1 MGVKISD
8 SPPDVIQRSAGAEQK
23 FKPKHSLSRI
33 VLSFFASNET
43 GTPSMILKLLPL
55 FALAMLFRV
64 STIIAVTL
72 GDKYFMKYFMKT
84 QRNADQTLDANQ
96 TDASNIF
103 GAKNQT
109 LTYSASLSSRAL
121 PFLSVSSLE
130 YHFQP
135 GTLLWTLYPT
145 LTLLLFHSCAGKVL
159 KGGAWIRLLLDIIE
173 SESNEK
179 APSSDETPNA
189 EMAPLRGK
197 MRVELVVNLVLVL
210 IRSTFIFCIGSMIA
224 TPIFPNKNPTA
235 GILWMVP
242 QILWIYYA
250 SFLILIPIYY
260 LDATC
265 CYFNACFGAVNRAI
279 RKIISS
285 ADSKIPDH
293 NRYQLL
299 R

>member
-1 MGVKISD
+1 MGVKVSD
-8 SPPDVIQRSAGAEQK
+8 SPPDVVQRSADAEQK

-33 VLSFFASNET
+33 VLSFFASSET
-43 GTPSMILKLLPL
+43 GTPSMILKFLLL
-55 FALAMLFRV
+55 FALAMLVRA

-72 GDKYFMKYFMKT
+72 GDKYFMKALRYA
-84 QRNADQTLDANQ
+84 NQTLDTNR
-96 TDASNIF
+96 TDANIF

-109 LTYSASLSSRAL
+109 LTYSTSLSSRIL

-130 YHFQP
+130 HHFQP
-135 GTLLWTLYPT
+135 GMLLWTLYPT
-145 LTLLLFHSCAGKVL
+145 LTLLLFHSCAGKVF

-179 APSSDETPNA
+179 ASSSDETSNV
-189 EMAPLRGK
+189 EMAPLRSK

-210 IRSTFIFCIGSMIA
+210 IRSTFIFCIGSMVA
-224 TPIFPNKNPTA
+224 TPIFPNKNPTI

-242 QILWIYYA
+242 QILWIYYS

-265 CYFNACFGAVNRAI
+265 CYFNTCFGAVNQAI

-293 NRYQLL
+293 DRYQLL

>member
-8 SPPDVIQRSAGAEQK
+8 SSPDIIQRSADGEQK

-33 VLSFFASNET
+33 VLSFFASSEA

-55 FALAMLFRV
+55 FALAMLVRV

-72 GDKYFMKYFMKT
+72 GDKYFMKTLRYA
-84 QRNADQTLDANQ
+84 NQTLDANN
-96 TDASNIF
+96 TF

-109 LTYSASLSSRAL
+109 LTYSASLSSRVL

-145 LTLLLFHSCAGKVL
+145 LTLLLFHSCTGKVF
-159 KGGAWIRLLLDIIE
+159 KGGAWIRLILDIIE

-189 EMAPLRGK
+189 EMAPLRRK
-197 MRVELVVNLVLVL
+197 MRIELVVNLVMVL

-224 TPIFPNKNPTA
+224 TPIFPNKNLTA

-242 QILWIYYA
+242 QILWIYYS

-265 CYFNACFGAVNRAI
+265 CYFNTCFGAVNQAI
-279 RKIISS
+279 RKMISS
-285 ADSKIPDH
+285 ADSRIPDH